1 MARTAAACS
10 CKDYSSAKN
19 VSIINKGMS
28 PRGTPPLNLRQ
39 SVTLKRSASWKSSS
53 AWWTKPKESTIQRMA
68 KGHADEDSVS
78 SRDLPDTINEDEW
91 QEYAKRTSLFF
102 PTGPLKF
109 KWDLVMLAL
118 IVYSC
123 VTVPFRIGMDHA
135 AEGWWWVLEVIV
147 SLCFLAEIFI
157 VFNTAYLE
165 GDQLVINRCMICD
178 NYLRGWFWI
187 DLPASFPVE
196 LFEYFAAKMQQVD
209 DGSSANAMIRALR
222 LMRLARVLRLL
233 KLQSYIDAVED
244 GLGVN
249 LRMLELVKVVA
260 VILYLCHILG
270 CLWFFLADTHEDKE
284 STWLYH
290 YNHGSGVDADV
301 WTQYLYSVYWS
312 LTTLTTV
319 GYGDIVAKN
328 DAERLYALCCMV
340 IGAILF
346 GYLMSTV
353 ADLLRSYDMN
363 KVMMQRGIDEVR
375 DFLRY
380 HKFSPEMTGRV
391 KRYFEFYHSQRSSID
406 EEHIIQRMAP
416 ALQRDVQSHLL
427 KSTVRAIPLFS
438 DSRSYMTLDLQLMV
452 HSALKPLLRE
462 TKEIILTKNDPE
474 AARQQIFFLRRGA
487 VEAIADIPDV
497 CYFEIDA
504 AKELGAVIGETALAH
519 SQKLDR
525 RNKVIHS
532 NRASYATFRA
542 LRRCELYA
550 LALTDLHRITKAM
563 MNEKGGGNPESNTPK
578 MIELE
583 EMAKLIHA
591 PYLKRM
597 WARTYML
604 LFLSNAANPVA
615 KLRNGKLDRVTFAAL
630 RLQAYWVRCQ
640 TRRATRDMFL
650 KPYVELLPGLIPVTS
665 LWGKARAAIGGVGS
679 RSMVESDVT
688 TLTTLIEQLL
698 AADRARDASLHKI
711 AQGIAEIT
719 QIMRPGRCDFDQARV
734 TERSAHDTGYKVK
747 RPSLGTLRTPPHKPA
762 SPGVEEKQL
771 SVQLLL
777 PAASAATLAVGER
790 FTPGRE
796 EYRAIK
802 ETHSDCVICFKMGKF
817 YELFEEDAVLGHS
830 ELDLAFIGKGAPH
843 VGFPEAA
850 LPMYS
855 QKLFERGYKVGVVS
869 AGVFEQMESSSD
881 TYSS

>member
-1 MARTAAACS
+1 
-10 CKDYSSAKN
+10 
-19 VSIINKGMS
+19 
-28 PRGTPPLNLRQ
+28 
-39 SVTLKRSASWKSSS
+39 
-53 AWWTKPKESTIQRMA
+53 MA

-196 LFEYFAAKMQQVD
+196 LFEHFAAKMQQVD
-209 DGSSANAMIRALR
+209 DGSSANSMIRALR

-249 LRMLELVKVVA
+249 LRMLELVKMVA

-406 EEHIIQRMAP
+406 EEHIIQRMAGTP
-416 ALQRDVQSHLL
+416 A
-427 KSTVRAIPLFS
+427 
-438 DSRSYMTLDLQLMV
+438 
-452 HSALKPLLRE
+452 
-462 TKEIILTKNDPE
+462 
-474 AARQQIFFLRRGA
+474 
-487 VEAIADIPDV
+487 
-497 CYFEIDA
+497 
-504 AKELGAVIGETALAH
+504 
-519 SQKLDR
+519 
-525 RNKVIHS
+525 
-532 NRASYATFRA
+532 
-542 LRRCELYA
+542 
-550 LALTDLHRITKAM
+550 
-563 MNEKGGGNPESNTPK
+563 
-578 MIELE
+578 
-583 EMAKLIHA
+583 
-591 PYLKRM
+591 
-597 WARTYML
+597 
-604 LFLSNAANPVA
+604 
-615 KLRNGKLDRVTFAAL
+615 
-630 RLQAYWVRCQ
+630 
-640 TRRATRDMFL
+640 
-650 KPYVELLPGLIPVTS
+650 
-665 LWGKARAAIGGVGS
+665 
-679 RSMVESDVT
+679 
-688 TLTTLIEQLL
+688 
-698 AADRARDASLHKI
+698 
-711 AQGIAEIT
+711 
-719 QIMRPGRCDFDQARV
+719 
-734 TERSAHDTGYKVK
+734 
-747 RPSLGTLRTPPHKPA
+747 
-762 SPGVEEKQL
+762 
-771 SVQLLL
+771 
-777 PAASAATLAVGER
+777 
-790 FTPGRE
+790 
-796 EYRAIK
+796 
-802 ETHSDCVICFKMGKF
+802 
-817 YELFEEDAVLGHS
+817 
-830 ELDLAFIGKGAPH
+830 
-843 VGFPEAA
+843 
-850 LPMYS
+850 
-855 QKLFERGYKVGVVS
+855 
-869 AGVFEQMESSSD
+869 
-881 TYSS
+881 